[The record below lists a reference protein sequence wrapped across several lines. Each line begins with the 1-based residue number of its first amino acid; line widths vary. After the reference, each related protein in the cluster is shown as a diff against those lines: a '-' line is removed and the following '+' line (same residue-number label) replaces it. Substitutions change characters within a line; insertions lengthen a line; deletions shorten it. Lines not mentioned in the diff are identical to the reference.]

1 LEGLPYRHQ
10 KPFDTTHKF
19 IWWIE
24 RQPGKVLDQLQ
35 ISDSTLGEAA
45 KRLCTAGYLPQRV
58 CGLDATRRVSAHLPQ
73 LYSLDCLA
81 ESFSEVRVMQPALRL
96 QALFGVVQVAIGVLM
111 VVAIG
116 ELVWGSF

>member
-1 LEGLPYRHQ
+1 MSRGQRFESARRLSQFGLDKRNTRNWKGSHFDI
-10 KPFDTTHKF
+10 KSPFDTTHKF

-24 RQPGKVLDQLQ
+24 RQPGKVLDQPQ

-81 ESFSEVRVMQPALRL
+81 ESFSAPLC
-96 QALFGVVQVAIGVLM
+96 QAAP
-111 VVAIG
+111 
-116 ELVWGSF
+116 